1 MANERRDL
9 ASLRAYAA
17 QRAAIDPIPRGL
29 WKNGVGGIMSL
40 AIVVGTAAA
49 TMELLG
55 NSFFS
60 WMLTLMSI
68 VVGPVLITAL
78 DSSIRQPRSDL
89 ERHQVQLHSLLKEIA
104 NMGKRRVER
113 EIDPIAGQ
121 ILEACAM
128 QRERVL
134 MALNSAAWITRASNE
149 PWRSVREQSLQAA
162 ESAMEEAIVLSSP
175 FIGPG
180 RGKEEGEWAKV
191 VSDFA
196 EKGVGA
202 AIRQVDRIL
211 SPRPAL
217 SDQNVPAPLRPALAV
232 ATKLQA
238 LADEVE
244 MGADAATAA
253 TVSAAG
259 SSLDQALQNLKAIQ
273 QAEQELDGTQVQQRL
288 Q

>member
-29 WKNGVGGIMSL
+29 WKNGVGCIMSL
-40 AIVVGTAAA
+40 AIVVGTGAA

-55 NSFFS
+55 NWLA
-60 WMLTLMSI
+60 WMLTMMSFVAAPI
-68 VVGPVLITAL
+68 LITAL
-78 DSSIRQPRSDL
+78 DSSIRQPRTDL

-104 NMGKRRVER
+104 NMGKRRIEK
-113 EIDPIAGQ
+113 EIDPVAGQ

-128 QRERVL
+128 QRQRVIT
-134 MALNSAAWITRASNE
+134 ALNSAAWTTRASTE
-149 PWRSVREQSLQAA
+149 PWRSVREQSMQAA

-253 TVSAAG
+253 TVSVAG
-259 SSLDQALQNLKAIQ
+259 SSLDQALQNLRAIQ